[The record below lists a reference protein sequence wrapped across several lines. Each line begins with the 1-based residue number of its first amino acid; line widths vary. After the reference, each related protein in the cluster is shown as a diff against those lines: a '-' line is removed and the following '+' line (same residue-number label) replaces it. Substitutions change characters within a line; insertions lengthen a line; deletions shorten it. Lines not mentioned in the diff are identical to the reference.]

1 MRRASRP
8 SLTGSTWFAKPWR
21 TSASESKGA
30 SWRTIRRS
38 NSSVWRTRSSK
49 PAKSCNS
56 SSMIRPV
63 CSFNWIQFSKHR
75 MASVHML
82 RICRFCLKNQ
92 ESWKN
97 SVTRIRVRL
106 PPCCGRTANFWPPSV
121 CSRSAWHKRRT
132 IALLVMAQRSS
143 SFWTNCYPQSITC
156 SRGQSAKFAATANA
170 TSKRQSR
177 PGQQGHFSR
186 SKESIEKR
194 WNRWYRLPNSRTTA
208 QFEIDIIS
216 ALLSRHPWFEIIG
229 HAIFNNYITDLII
242 SFHQRAVD

>member
-30 SWRTIRRS
+30 LWRTTRRS
-38 NSSVWRTRSSK
+38 NSSVWRTRSSR

-106 PPCCGRTANFWPPSV
+106 PPCCGRTANSWPRSV
-121 CSRSAWHKRRT
+121 CSRSAWHKKRT

-156 SRGQSAKFAATANA
+156 SRGRSAKFAATANA

-186 SKESIEKR
+186 SKKSIEKR
-194 WNRWYRLPNSRTTA
+194 WNRWCRLPNSRTTA